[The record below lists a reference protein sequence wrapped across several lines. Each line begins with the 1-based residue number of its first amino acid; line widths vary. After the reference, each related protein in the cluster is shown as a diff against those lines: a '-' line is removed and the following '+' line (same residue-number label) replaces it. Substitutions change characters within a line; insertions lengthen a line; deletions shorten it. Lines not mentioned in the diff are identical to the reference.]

1 MLRCALAAC
10 AALSFAWPAAAQV
23 QRNFPPTALRGV
35 LQALQP
41 PEVLLNGQPARLAPG
56 ARIRGENNLLMVMG
70 ALPGERRVV
79 NYSLDFNGQIREL
92 WLLTGTERAVRPWP
106 TTPAEAQTWIFDP
119 MGQVWTQP

>member
-79 NYSLDFNGQIREL
+79 NYSLDLQGQIREL
-92 WLLTGTERAVRPWP
+92 WLLTETERAVRPWP